1 MKRYGSIYIGTF
13 GLTLK
18 VYEVTKEKRLKEIDC
33 LRKNT
38 LIFHDIYR
46 EKRLTPSTV
55 KHLIDTLS
63 EMLDTLRLYKV
74 ESYRACGS
82 YSLKEAENLLF
93 VLDQI
98 KLSIGLSVDILSNS
112 EQRFMT
118 YRVLLRYHQGCC
130 SDHGGR
136 KSSSSDQKRNKYPI
150 GL

>member
-63 EMLDTLRLYKV
+63 EMLDTLELYKV
-74 ESYRACGS
+74 ESYKACH
-82 YSLKEAENLLF
+82 
-93 VLDQI
+93 
-98 KLSIGLSVDILSNS
+98 
-112 EQRFMT
+112 R
-118 YRVLLRYHQGCC
+118 H
-130 SDHGGR
+130 
-136 KSSSSDQKRNKYPI
+136 
-150 GL
+150 